1 MVISHAG
8 VLDTQLPREE
18 SWEGEWERIFVKH
31 RSWNFSIQQIWKWQM
46 REKGGEGGEL
56 RYEHPRFFEKEISP
70 NHTHNRHR
78 NPLSLPQH
86 SRRDTCIPPRK
97 KELQASIPNPSSD
110 FPPRHSF
117 PESPPHP
124 KTVTLR
130 NKKFLY
136 MHMIS

>member
-56 RYEHPRFFEKEISP
+56 RYEHPRFFEKGTVCSLFQEKKYILLW
-70 NHTHNRHR
+70 R
-78 NPLSLPQH
+78 NTYTIH
-86 SRRDTCIPPRK
+86 YG
-97 KELQASIPNPSSD
+97 
-110 FPPRHSF
+110 
-117 PESPPHP
+117 PHP
-124 KTVTLR
+124 FSLEQKTHLQKA
-130 NKKFLY
+130 N
-136 MHMIS
+136 